1 MNSQRR
7 TSPERNPLR
16 ISLVAIALAVAALG
30 FFLASCAP
38 PPLLEDVTLE
48 PSTITPNADGEADV
62 AVLEFKLNQ
71 NANVSFKLTDNNG
84 RDFYFRAPSRLSV
97 NEERYRVLFGGVVE
111 GYRREDEDLPDYT
124 IIKRILPDGP
134 YTWALEADN
143 RQGQST
149 VVTGTLV
156 IENADT
162 LLPGIRGF
170 SVSPKV
176 FSPNQDGIADRVTIN
191 LALEKDVASLR
202 VYLVGADGVE
212 HHIAEDE
219 KTTPPNERGWHTYDY
234 DGGIDAGNRPP
245 PDGVYT
251 VYAEA
256 LDDVGQH
263 LAVSD
268 TVEIVDAG
276 IPRGYILNGEVEW
289 SDVTLVLSD
298 TLCFTTTVEND
309 SDTYLRTTG
318 PWPGTL
324 YQSDQNFNAFNRA
337 EESGVFRIAMEYDTS
352 LRSYPFRWGIGRPGV
367 DLVEIDGYWYLPP
380 RQRSLITG
388 CVQIVDIP
396 VRNPLYYWLGL
407 IHEDVGIE
415 QVNNRVAPNFVT
427 IWEPGSSAP

>member
-1 MNSQRR
+1 
-7 TSPERNPLR
+7 L
-16 ISLVAIALAVAALG
+16 I
-30 FFLASCAP
+30 
-38 PPLLEDVTLE
+38 EDVSVE
-48 PSTITPNADGEADV
+48 PEMITPNADGDTDV
-62 AVLEFKLNQ
+62 AALQFQLNQ
-71 NANVSFKLTDNNG
+71 NADVSFKLTDAQG
-84 RDFYFRAPSRLSV
+84 RDFYFRPPSRLSV
-97 NEERYRVLFGGVVE
+97 NEDRYRVLFGGVVE
-111 GYRREDEDLPDYT
+111 GYRQEGEDLPNYT
-124 IIKRILPDGP
+124 IIKRILSDGT

-143 RQGQST
+143 REGRTST
-149 VVTGTLV
+149 VTGTLV
-156 IENADT
+156 IKDADT
-162 LLPGIRGF
+162 QLPGIRGF
-170 SVSPKV
+170 SISPKT
-176 FSPNQDGIADRVTIN
+176 FSPNQDGISDRVTIN

-202 VYLVGADGVE
+202 VYLTGDDGVE

-219 KTTPPNERGWHTYDY
+219 RTTPPNERGWHTYDY

-245 PDGVYT
+245 EDGLYT

-256 LDDVGQH
+256 VDDMGQH
-263 LAVSD
+263 VIVSN

-276 IPRGYILNGEVEW
+276 IPRGYIVNGEVEW
-289 SDVTLVLSD
+289 SDATLVLSD

-324 YQSDQNFNAFNRA
+324 YRSDQNFNAFERA

-352 LRSYPFRWGIGRPGV
+352 LRPYPFRWGIGRPGI

-415 QVNNRVAPNFVT
+415 QVNNRVDPNFVT
-427 IWEPGSSAP
+427 IWEPGYLPQSPEDSRSGESAASEP